1 MSHIRMSQRRSLH
14 RRTLSLNG
22 RTPNN
27 DLRSLTRRR
36 THLRLLLLL
45 LLLLL
50 WITLLLLLNHV
61 LSLDGTA
68 KLMLL
73 LNPLHL
79 SVSLTRRPRR
89 HSMRMSV
96 WYYTLH
102 HHRRRSTSTTNTTNR
117 PISHF
122 FRELL
127 SGRRELWSRTPSRTH
142 VRYPRRCLSSPC
154 YHSHIRVTH
163 HSAHIHI
170 HRSTDNRAC
179 VHPSRTTRP
188 PTRHRSTRRT
198 QRRHRTLRMLLML
211 RRRTTSHPRPTRSI
225 THNNSLRSKPR
236 RRPAPRMLLLLLLL
250 LLTSMRDLLTKL
262 RMLTRRL
269 SHHSHTRS
277 RKLRLSHT
285 EIRRVPYRWTFTC
298 S

>member
-22 RTPNN
+22 RTPND

-36 THLRLLLLL
+36 SHLRLLL

-50 WITLLLLLNHV
+50 WITLLLLLLNHV
-61 LSLDGTA
+61 LSLDGTTE
-68 KLMLL
+68 LVLL

-79 SVSLTRRPRR
+79 SVSLARRPRG

-102 HHRRRSTSTTNTTNR
+102 HHRRRSTTPTTNTNR

-127 SGRRELWSRTPSRTH
+127 SRSRELWCRTPSCTH

-163 HSAHIHI
+163 HSTHIHI

-211 RRRTTSHPRPTRSI
+211 RR
-225 THNNSLRSKPR
+225 
-236 RRPAPRMLLLLLLL
+236 
-250 LLTSMRDLLTKL
+250 
-262 RMLTRRL
+262 
-269 SHHSHTRS
+269 
-277 RKLRLSHT
+277 
-285 EIRRVPYRWTFTC
+285 
-298 S
+298 